1 MKQKKYNVY
10 VVNQFGSVITT
21 RLNKNTKNLRACVVF
36 MLNYLFDKTL
46 VLFHEIENQRN
57 PNFVLLDDYV
67 K

>member
-1 MKQKKYNVY
+1 
-10 VVNQFGSVITT
+10 
-21 RLNKNTKNLRACVVF
+21 

-57 PNFVLLDDYV
+57 PNFVLLNDYV